1 MFIIISSKIQILK
14 RNQIDKIKIQLII
27 SHNNIIKS
35 SNKKTHIHKIK
46 NQNAQYLYKKVMDAN
61 PQSEIKDLE
70 WRLY

>member
-35 SNKKTHIHKIK
+35 SNKKLTSIKIK